1 MAAVT
6 SDIAEMRKQYNMAEW
21 PALDPEVYDVHT
33 VACTMKKYLK
43 ELPNPL
49 LTAVRK
55 GKGKGVD
62 FVFNSKVLWRGGGWG
77 CHRPPVYADVRHS
90 DAY

>member
-1 MAAVT
+1 MAAIT
-6 SDIAEMRKQYNMAEW
+6 SDIAAMRKQYNMAEW

-55 GKGKGVD
+55 GKRKWKGVD
-62 FVFNSKVLWRGGGWG
+62 FVFNSKVFWGGVPQTPSL
-77 CHRPPVYADVRHS
+77 C
-90 DAY
+90 